1 MNNTLWFSFLKES
14 EAYGEVVLVLGAGR
28 QQTEASMGVSM
39 GSGSP
44 VRQSGELQLHLRTL
58 TS

>member
-1 MNNTLWFSFLKES
+1 MNNALWFSFLKES
-14 EAYGEVVLVLGAGR
+14 EAHGVVVLVLGAGR

-44 VRQSGELQLHLRTL
+44 ARQTGNYNCI
-58 TS
+58 